1 MANQKSQVPVNQA
14 NQVPI
19 NKDPEAIKA
28 LKEITNLKGK
38 LDLKG
43 MAPFLVNMGG
53 KPYVD
58 TGGLKLKLQE
68 VANKRK
74 GIKSILTI
82 MGSYAHEAP
91 QEMLQLAKTLPAP
104 IIEQMCK
111 ERDNM
116 AEMFTA
122 PKGTA
127 VAKCIIIFGDGLKVE
142 AKATASLDN
151 IQMST
156 IKPHADVMAQ
166 TRAFNRCVRYI
177 TANGFLDVE
186 NMIREEEAEDVAAF
200 EEEDSGFF
208 PREDGGGDTE
218 NSGAHQEPEQ
228 SKEGDTGEPSISEA
242 FEVDGDPEDVE
253 PESEPAILT
262 CSDCGKMISKSE
274 KEYSEKFF
282 KKQLCM
288 DCQTEV
294 RQRNKK
300 STVEQ

>member
-1 MANQKSQVPVNQA
+1 MATNEKQMVPA
-14 NQVPI
+14 D
-19 NKDPEAIKA
+19 KDPKVLKA
-28 LKEITNLKGK
+28 LAEISQYNGK
-38 LDLKG
+38 LDVKG
-43 MAPFLVNMGG
+43 MKPFLVALGG

-82 MGSYAHEAP
+82 MGSYAHESP

-111 ERDNM
+111 ERDYM

-122 PKGTA
+122 PQGTA
-127 VAKCIIIFGDGLKVE
+127 VAKCIIVFGDGLKVE
-142 AKATASLDN
+142 AKATASPEN

-186 NMIREEEAEDVAAF
+186 NMIREEEADDVAAF
-200 EEEDSGFF
+200 EGEDQEFF
-208 PREDGGGDTE
+208 RQDGGGDNE
-218 NSGAHQEPEQ
+218 GPGGYPEQ
-228 SKEGDTGEPSISEA
+228 DGSPEGDGGEPSIPEP
-242 FEVDGDPEDVE
+242 FEDVGDTE
-253 PESEPAILT
+253 AVEYGQIQT
-262 CSDCGKMISKSE
+262 CDECGKMISEKE
-274 KEYSEKFF
+274 KEYSEKYF
-282 KKQLCM
+282 KRALCM
-288 DCQTEV
+288 DCQAIV
-294 RQRNKK
+294 RKQNKK
-300 STVEQ
+300 APAAQ

>member
-1 MANQKSQVPVNQA
+1 MATNEKQMVPA
-14 NQVPI
+14 D
-19 NKDPEAIKA
+19 KDPKVLKA
-28 LKEITNLKGK
+28 LAEISQYNGK
-38 LDLKG
+38 LDVKG
-43 MAPFLVNMGG
+43 MKPFLVALGG

-82 MGSYAHEAP
+82 MGSYAHESP
-91 QEMLQLAKTLPAP
+91 QEMLQLAKTLPGP

-111 ERDNM
+111 ERDYM

-122 PKGTA
+122 PQGTA

-142 AKATASLDN
+142 AKATASPEN

-186 NMIREEEAEDVAAF
+186 NMIHEEEAEDVAAF
-200 EEEDSGFF
+200 EGEEQEFF
-208 PREDGGGDTE
+208 RQDGGGDNE
-218 NSGAHQEPEQ
+218 GPGGYPEQ
-228 SKEGDTGEPSISEA
+228 DRSPEGDAGEQGISESFA
-242 FEVDGDPEDVE
+242 DVGDFEAMEQQE
-253 PESEPAILT
+253 ILSCSE
-262 CSDCGKMISKSE
+262 CGKVITEAE
-274 KEYSEKFF
+274 KAYSEKCFGKALCRTCQAEAR
-282 KKQLCM
+282 KKKAPAAQ
-288 DCQTEV
+288 
-294 RQRNKK
+294 
-300 STVEQ
+300 